1 MVLQWETCRTL
12 SFELSNEQTVVMNQQ
27 PECNAHTEEH
37 VIRTDLTK
45 LGATV
50 VSLVQIFL
58 RGFFFKEDALHS
70 LTTATTFHWH
80 AILLLFQIVNVGAI
94 RIKTKMRQGLRRRH
108 GCQVELGL
116 NIW

>member
-1 MVLQWETCRTL
+1 MVLLWETCRTL
-12 SFELSNEQTVVMNQQ
+12 GFELSNEQTVVMNQQ

-58 RGFFFKEDALHS
+58 RFFFSKRTHYIVLRQRPHS
-70 LTTATTFHWH
+70 TGMQSFCSSKSSMLG
-80 AILLLFQIVNVGAI
+80 QS
-94 RIKTKMRQGLRRRH
+94 GLKQR
-108 GCQVELGL
+108 
-116 NIW
+116 